1 MYVYLD
7 NFAGADKDVS
17 TTCCLLTTL
26 LMCLGLEVTSAK
38 CLTPRQEIT
47 WVGVE
52 FNTLKMTLK
61 IAQQK
66 VDETLGKE
74 LITYQEFDSLMG
86 KLFHMIKCSP
96 QTRPFLNHLLACH
109 RWAEVKEAHL
119 FIDGSVR

>member
-86 KLFHMIKCSP
+86 KLVHMIKCSP
-96 QTRPFLNHLLACH
+96 QT
-109 RWAEVKEAHL
+109 
-119 FIDGSVR
+119 